1 MMWCYLGRMREILH
15 IACRYFQLCTRVSGT
30 EMKLNA
36 NDENT
41 QMTNIASLPNDT
53 VYATVMEGELQTV
66 LIGNRLS
73 NSRI

>member
-1 MMWCYLGRMREILH
+1 
-15 IACRYFQLCTRVSGT
+15 
-30 EMKLNA
+30 MKLNA